1 MSQSDANLRQAIQA
15 AKAGRRAEAQQLLLQ
30 LVEVDPH
37 QEMAWL
43 WLSELVE
50 EPQDKIIALE
60 NALTLNYR
68 PAVAERL
75 AKLKEQIT
83 PRPSPLEFDSEPLL
97 VEPEPEP
104 DEDVWQYAPPK
115 PEEDPLLVQA
125 RVYDEAG
132 DLKRAIKAYRKAK
145 RKAKSAVDRHRA
157 ERLLA
162 DTEKRYRLSRIKET
176 SSRTRLVRLSVGPML
191 VYGLLLFIHG
201 GFSLLRLNPL
211 LCIGGLPLLLGSLLL
226 VGVTQFPGHTF
237 WQELLGENG
246 LRKRPFR
253 LLLHAVGLL
262 LLILPFL
269 LIYLDA
275 QQRLSEYQPVYPF

>member
-1 MSQSDANLRQAIQA
+1 MSQNNIHLRQAIQA

-30 LVEVDPH
+30 LVEQDPR

-43 WLSELVE
+43 WLSELVKD
-50 EPQDKIIALE
+50 PQDKIVALE
-60 NALTLNYR
+60 NALALNYR

-75 AKLKEQIT
+75 AKLKAQII
-83 PRPSPLEFDSEPLL
+83 PPPPVEFDSEPLF

-104 DEDVWQYAPPK
+104 DVETWRYASRK
-115 PEEDPLLVQA
+115 PQEDPLLTQA
-125 RVYDEAG
+125 RAYEEAG
-132 DLKRAIKAYRKAK
+132 DLKRAIKAYRKAT
-145 RKAKSAVDRHRA
+145 RKAKTAVDRHRA

-176 SSRTRLVRLSVGPML
+176 SSRTRLIRLSTGPVL

-226 VGVTQFPGHTF
+226 VGMTQFPGHSF

-246 LRKRPFR
+246 LRKRSFR

-275 QQRLSEYQPVYPF
+275 QQRLGEYQPVYPF

>member
-176 SSRTRLVRLSVGPML
+176 SSRTRLIRLSTGPVL

-226 VGVTQFPGHTF
+226 VGMTQFPGHPF

-246 LRKRPFR
+246 LRKRPSR

-262 LLILPFL
+262 LLVLPFL

-275 QQRLSEYQPVYPF
+275 QQRLSQYQPVYPF